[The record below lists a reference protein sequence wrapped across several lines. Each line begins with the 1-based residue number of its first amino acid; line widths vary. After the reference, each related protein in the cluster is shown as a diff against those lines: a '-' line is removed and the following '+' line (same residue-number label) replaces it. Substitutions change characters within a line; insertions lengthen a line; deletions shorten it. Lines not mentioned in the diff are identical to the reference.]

1 MFSNDGY
8 IDPFD
13 ELVDLHQKY
22 DSLVIHFNDLANAH
36 NLLSGEVEKQ
46 ANNINVLIQSIKVL
60 QQSQI
65 YLLEENDYNN

>member
-1 MFSNDGY
+1 MFSNDY

-13 ELVDLHQKY
+13 ELIELNTKY
-22 DSLVIHFNDLANAH
+22 SELVIHFNDLANAH

>member
-1 MFSNDGY
+1 MFSEY

-13 ELVDLHQKY
+13 ELVELNTKY
-22 DSLVIHFNDLANAH
+22 SELVVHFNDLANAH

-46 ANNINVLIQSIKVL
+46 SKNITVLIDTIKVL